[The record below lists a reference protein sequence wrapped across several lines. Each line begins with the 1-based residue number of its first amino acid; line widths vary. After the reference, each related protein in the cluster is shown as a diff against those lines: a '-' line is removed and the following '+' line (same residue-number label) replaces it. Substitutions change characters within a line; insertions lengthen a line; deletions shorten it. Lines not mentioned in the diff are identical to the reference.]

1 MPYIPP
7 FNFTN
12 KQIKILQ
19 NLMLELRYS
28 DINKL
33 IRRAL
38 SVFNSLVKHSYGPE
52 KKIYLIEADPDDINL
67 SPDRQHYILDTSK
80 VKLLAVPLLNQHK
93 SR

>member
-1 MPYIPP
+1 
-7 FNFTN
+7 
-12 KQIKILQ
+12 
-19 NLMLELRYS
+19 MLELRYS